1 MIEAGL
7 GHAPVLALM
16 HRTAFPAD
24 PWDTASFLTL
34 LQQPG
39 IRGLVDERGGF
50 LLLRAVLDE
59 AEILT
64 LGVTVRRQGIGRE
77 LLQAAIDQVRRQQI
91 TRLHLEVA
99 ETNTAARALY
109 AGFGF
114 ARAGRR
120 DRYYPDGT
128 AALTL
133 TLGL

>member
-7 GHAPVLALM
+7 AHAPVLALM

-39 IRGLVDERGGF
+39 VIALLDERGGF
-50 LLLRAVLDE
+50 LLLRSVLDE

-64 LGVTVRRQGIGRE
+64 LGVTAPRQGIGKA
-77 LLQAAIDQVRRQQI
+77 LLQAALSHARRQNI
-91 TRLHLEVA
+91 TKLHLEVA
-99 ETNTAARALY
+99 ETNLAAHALY

-114 ARAGRR
+114 AATGRR
-120 DRYYPDGT
+120 PAYYPDGT

-133 TLGL
+133 TLEP